1 MNPDLRDLLNL
12 RHLPARLNAAQAAA
26 LLGFQ
31 EHDLPLLV
39 RADLLKPLNRVRRR
53 DGDQPGENTVKMF
66 ALVHLLEARPDA
78 AWLSRATRA
87 LNDHWSRKRRA
98 GGGETHPLAA

>member
-53 DGDQPGENTVKMF
+53 DGDQRGENTV
-66 ALVHLLEARPDA
+66 
-78 AWLSRATRA
+78 
-87 LNDHWSRKRRA
+87 
-98 GGGETHPLAA
+98 

>member
-1 MNPDLRDLLNL
+1 VNNELRDLLNL

-53 DGDQPGENTVKMF
+53 DGDQRGENTVKMF
-66 ALVHLLEARPDA
+66 ALVEVLRFRDDA
-78 AWLSRATRA
+78 AWLGRATRA

-98 GGGETHPLAA
+98 GGGEAHPLAA